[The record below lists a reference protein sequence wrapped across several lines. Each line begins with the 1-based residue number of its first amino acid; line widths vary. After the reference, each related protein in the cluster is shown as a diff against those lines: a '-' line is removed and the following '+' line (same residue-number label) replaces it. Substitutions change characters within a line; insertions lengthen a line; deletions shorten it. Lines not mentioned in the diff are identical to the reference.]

1 MRNRGSIF
9 RFVTACTVCF
19 AIIGYSVYA
28 FLFAAPTGTA
38 PLSSGAGGAAGR
50 SDISR
55 GEDTHFSDPPPG
67 SESEKAGETS
77 GTAEVQSV
85 PAAAAGTAKGKVIA
99 KYFSPY
105 SAKDA
110 YNNTYV
116 KNSTGTGIDIKG
128 LLGADL
134 SFKIK
139 KGDEPQVLILHTHT
153 TECFMT
159 EDRDY
164 YTDADVTRSLDE
176 QNNIVRVGDAVA
188 NKLAA
193 AGIKAVHAKEKH
205 DYPEYNGSYTRAA
218 QTIGRYLKKYP
229 TIKVVIDLHRDAIAS
244 GETDKVK
251 PVTEINGKK
260 AAQVMIVMGSQTGS
274 VTNFPDWQEN
284 LKLALLL
291 QASMNDKYPSLA
303 RPILLSEYRY
313 NQHLT
318 PGSLILEVGS
328 NGNTLQEAITAIRY
342 FADSASDVFH
352 ALSGE

>member
-55 GEDTHFSDPPPG
+55 GEDTHFSDPPSG
-67 SESEKAGETS
+67 TESEKAEETS
-77 GTAEVQSV
+77 SGADQTQSV

-128 LLGADL
+128 LLAADL

-139 KGDEPQVLILHTHT
+139 KSDEPQVLILHTHT

-284 LKLALLL
+284 LKLALRL
-291 QASMNDKYPSLA
+291 QQTIEVMYPTLA
-303 RPILLSEYRY
+303 RPLSLMSRNYNESLTKGSMLIEFGTDASTIDEAVYSGEMVGDALASLL
-313 NQHLT
+313 
-318 PGSLILEVGS
+318 
-328 NGNTLQEAITAIRY
+328 NTLQ
-342 FADSASDVFH
+342 
-352 ALSGE
+352 